1 MVSDPESLAGGVN
14 KILGPTE
21 KKTCIAVQDNFVLFG
36 TSAGIL
42 YAFDKNSGLLFGT
55 HKEDGKEFIDNS
67 VTCID
72 VHPFRSKYVVIGFQK
87 GQISL
92 VDLTEMK
99 KNLKLIKDH
108 HKKPIVSV
116 KFCDWAKEKPHS

>member
-1 MVSDPESLAGGVN
+1 M
-14 KILGPTE
+14 
-21 KKTCIAVQDNFVLFG
+21 CIFFFI
-36 TSAGIL
+36 TSPFI
-42 YAFDKNSGLLFGT
+42 
-55 HKEDGKEFIDNS
+55 KEFIDNA

-72 VHPFRSKYVVIGFQK
+72 VHPHRSKYVVIGFQK

-108 HKKPIVSV
+108 HKKAGT
-116 KFCDWAKEKPHS
+116 DQMQM